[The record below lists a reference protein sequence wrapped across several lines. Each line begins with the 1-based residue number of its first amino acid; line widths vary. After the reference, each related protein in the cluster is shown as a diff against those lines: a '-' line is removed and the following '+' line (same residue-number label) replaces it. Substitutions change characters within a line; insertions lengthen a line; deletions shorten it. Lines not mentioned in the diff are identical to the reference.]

1 MIDFCMHKHH
11 FVMMQSGVNMFVSCL
26 RRLLHKY
33 NGYECKEPEPG
44 KFTLAFRRLD
54 DAVRCACHLQV
65 QLLSLDWP
73 EPLLQMSECRPII
86 RSGPH
91 PIWMG
96 LRVRVGMA
104 YGYVTNKKP
113 LNTGRADYFGV
124 LANMAARVMGQ
135 AQPGQIL
142 LAVQEEFAFDDCKEL
157 TLGDRKEHGLSLFR
171 REEKEVTEMDIP
183 ANWVGGRIPPPPSYL
198 EPSQQVL
205 GGADMGSIGVSAAA
219 TAAVAAMAAKQ
230 QSAIDMDGCATIITI
245 MNSRTTSMSTTVEAE
260 CTDAAAAAIASKQL
274 SLDSIGNPALYPQLS
289 VSSQDVAAKSKEC
302 PKPAGQV
309 VPGANDKIH
318 IRLVGHYR
326 LRSVITFDYFQ

>member
-1 MIDFCMHKHH
+1 
-11 FVMMQSGVNMFVSCL
+11 MFVSCL

-44 KFTLAFRRLD
+44 KFTLAFWRLD
-54 DAVRCACHLQV
+54 DAVRCACHLQM

-86 RSGPH
+86 RSGTY

-142 LAVQEEFAFDDCKEL
+142 IAVQEEFSFDDCKEL
-157 TLGDRKEHGLSLFR
+157 TLGDRKEHGLNLFR
-171 REEKEVTEMDIP
+171 REEKEITEMDIP
-183 ANWVGGRIPPPPSYL
+183 ANWVGGCIPPPPSYL
-198 EPSQQVL
+198 EPGLQLQGDAGMV
-205 GGADMGSIGVSAAA
+205 ARAAA
-219 TAAVAAMAAKQ
+219 AAVAGVKQ
-230 QSAIDMDGCATIITI
+230 HHQAAIDMDGCATTITI
-245 MNSRTTSMSTTVEAE
+245 MDSRTASMSTIAEAMSA
-260 CTDAAAAAIASKQL
+260 TAAGASNRL
-274 SLDSIGNPALYPQLS
+274 SLDSLDNPDLHPELS
-289 VSSQDVAAKSKEC
+289 MSSPEVQAKSKAL

-309 VPGANDKIH
+309 VPGLDDKIH

-326 LRSVITFDYFQ
+326 LR